1 MITDNLEYND
11 NNEKTEYFKKVL
23 SENIK
28 KYRTE
33 TQEVAAEKAELSVD
47 MFSLAERGK
56 SLLNSYNLTQVANAL
71 NVTPNHLVRD
81 FIKNKQMLYDDLI
94 SYELDTLTAEEKEFI
109 LYTIKF
115 IKQNKLGK

>member
-1 MITDNLEYND
+1 
-11 NNEKTEYFKKVL
+11 
-23 SENIK
+23 
-28 KYRTE
+28 
-33 TQEVAAEKAELSVD
+33 

>member
-1 MITDNLEYND
+1 MKIQIA
-11 NNEKTEYFKKVL
+11 
-23 SENIK
+23 ENIK

-71 NVTPNHLVRD
+71 NVTPNHLD
-81 FIKNKQMLYDDLI
+81 IHKSYDEYI
-94 SYELDTLTAEEKEFI
+94 EAKENIFK
-109 LYTIKF
+109 YV
-115 IKQNKLGK
+115 